1 MSKVRP
7 SVAPP
12 PPPAASVGFAHRP
25 VLVDAVVRHVPAGAR
40 LLVDATLGG
49 GGHAEALLTAYPGAE
64 LFGADRDPAAVA
76 AAEARLA
83 PHAGRILLKH
93 AAFTELPHHLAVGS
107 VDFLLAD
114 LGVSSP
120 QLDQAARGFSFTR
133 DGPLDMR
140 MDPQHSRRNAAD
152 LVNGLDAD
160 RLRDLLF
167 RLGEER
173 FAPRIVKAIVAAREL
188 APIATTGALARIV
201 AEAVPRRFHG
211 PHHPATRTFQA
222 LRMEVNGELE
232 QLDAL
237 LAAAP
242 RLLATG
248 GRLAV
253 IAFHSLEDR
262 AVKTALRGWA
272 ADCTCPPHTPVCVCG
287 KVSLGRVL
295 TRKPITA
302 TAEAVADNPRA
313 RSAKLRVFER
323 GDAPMAEG
331 RP

>member
-1 MSKVRP
+1 MSKVPP
-7 SVAPP
+7 SAAPQP
-12 PPPAASVGFAHRP
+12 SAIPAAGFAHQP
-25 VLVDAVVRHVPAGAR
+25 VLVDAVLRHVPGGAR

-49 GGHAEALLTAYPGAE
+49 GGHAEALLTAFPAAE
-64 LFGADRDPAAVA
+64 LFGSDRDPVAVA
-76 AAEARLA
+76 AAAARLA
-83 PHAGRILLKH
+83 PQAGRMLLKH

-120 QLDQAARGFSFTR
+120 QLDQGERGFSFTR

-140 MDPQHSRRNAAD
+140 MDPQTTRRTAAH
-152 LVNGLDAD
+152 LVNKHDAD
-160 RLRDLLF
+160 ALRDLLF

-173 FAPRIVKAIVAAREL
+173 FAPRIVRAIVAAREL
-188 APIATTGALARIV
+188 APITTTGTLARIV
-201 AEAVPRRFHG
+201 AAAVPRRFHG
-211 PHHPATRTFQA
+211 PLHPATRTFQA
-222 LRMEVNGELE
+222 LRMAVNEELE
-232 QLDAL
+232 QLEAL
-237 LAAAP
+237 LAVAP

-262 AVKTALRGWA
+262 AVKTTLRAWA
-272 ADCTCPPHTPVCVCG
+272 ADCDCPPHTPVCVCG

-295 TRKPITA
+295 TRKPIVA
-302 TAEAVADNPRA
+302 TAAEVSGNPRA

-323 GDAPMAEG
+323 GDAPFPEG

>member
-1 MSKVRP
+1 MSKVHP
-7 SVAPP
+7 SAAPQP
-12 PPPAASVGFAHRP
+12 SATPSAGFAHQP
-25 VLVDAVVRHVPAGAR
+25 VLVRAVLRHVPPGAR
-40 LLVDATLGG
+40 LLVDATVGA
-49 GGHAEALLTAYPGAE
+49 GGHAQALLEAFPAAE

-76 AAEARLA
+76 AAAARLA
-83 PHAGRILLKH
+83 PHAGRMLLKH
-93 AAFTELPHHLAVGS
+93 AAFSELPRHLAVGS

-120 QLDQAARGFSFTR
+120 QLDQAERGFSFTR

-140 MDPQHSRRNAAD
+140 MDPQTTRRTAAE
-152 LVNGLDAD
+152 LVGRLDAEA
-160 RLRDLLF
+160 LRDLLF

-188 APIATTGALARIV
+188 APITTTGALARIV

-211 PHHPATRTFQA
+211 PLHPATRTFQA
-222 LRMEVNGELE
+222 LRMAVNAELE
-232 QLDAL
+232 QLEAL
-237 LAAAP
+237 LSAAP

-262 AVKTALRGWA
+262 AVKTAMRRWA

-302 TAEAVADNPRA
+302 AAEEVADNPRA

-323 GDAPMAEG
+323 GEAPIAEG
-331 RP
+331 GP

>member
-1 MSKVRP
+1 MSKVHP
-7 SVAPP
+7 SAVPQPSA
-12 PPPAASVGFAHRP
+12 AASAGFAHQP
-25 VLVDAVVRHVPAGAR
+25 VLVDAVLRHVPAQAR

-49 GGHAEALLTAYPGAE
+49 GGHAAALLAAFPAAE
-64 LFGADRDPAAVA
+64 LFGADRDAVAVA

-140 MDPQHSRRNAAD
+140 MDPQTTRRTAAE
-152 LVNGLDAD
+152 LVNQLDAEA
-160 RLRDLLF
+160 LRDLLF

-173 FAPRIVKAIVAAREL
+173 FAARIVKAIVAAREL

-211 PHHPATRTFQA
+211 PHHAATRTFQA
-222 LRMEVNGELE
+222 LRMAVNEELE
-232 QLDAL
+232 QLQAL

-242 RLLATG
+242 RLLAAG

-262 AVKTALRGWA
+262 AVKTTMRGWA

-287 KVSLGRVL
+287 KVSLGHVV

-302 TAEAVADNPRA
+302 TAAEVADNPRS

-323 GDAPMAEG
+323 GAAPSAEAG
-331 RP
+331 P